1 MNKILI
7 IPDSFKGTMS
17 SREVGRILE
26 EEAHACWPEAE
37 VTRVEVADGGEGT
50 VDAFLAVLPG
60 EKRRCR
66 VHGPFGEWVDAAYG
80 RMGETAVI
88 EMAAAAGLPLAAG
101 RPPAAAR
108 PRQPSRSRRFHP
120 SGHRRRPPIRQ
131 RGRARG
137 SAAFPPAAP
146 PETHRR
152 CLRRRPPPPPGL
164 PPLRASRRGP
174 PPPES
179 GRPPGWTLC
188 P

>member
-26 EEAHACWPEAE
+26 EEARACWPEAA

-101 RPPAAAR
+101 RPGA
-108 PRQPSRSRRFHP
+108 
-120 SGHRRRPPIRQ
+120 G
-131 RGRARG
+131 
-137 SAAFPPAAP
+137 
-146 PETHRR
+146 
-152 CLRRRPPPPPGL
+152 
-164 PPLRASRRGP
+164 
-174 PPPES
+174 
-179 GRPPGWTLC
+179 
-188 P
+188 